1 MYLKPRAK
9 YVVDDNKTELLLII
23 TSIQH
28 CTGLTSALRQ
38 RKKENLQVF
47 RKIFPQLQKIYLPAS
62 TDKIIEKEIIQQ
74 ISWFNTKLILTHK

>member
-9 YVVDDNKTELLLII
+9 YVVDDNKAELLLII

-62 TDKIIEKEIIQQ
+62 TD
-74 ISWFNTKLILTHK
+74 